1 MANFKDAV
9 ELQLKQL
16 NFCPECG
23 INGFA
28 QHSNKL
34 SCKNCGLSLYLNVAA
49 TASLILKVG
58 DQVLMTQRGRE
69 PARDKYDFPGGFVE
83 PDESLEQGLER
94 EIAEELNYHPA
105 GYQYFSSSP
114 NRYPYAGIDYNLCDA
129 YFLLELTA
137 KPELI
142 ASDDVKDFAWK
153 PLEEIKRSDIAFDS
167 VWHIIEK
174 LGTTQT

>member
-1 MANFKDAV
+1 MVKLN
-9 ELQLKQL
+9 KQFE
-16 NFCPECG
+16 FCPCCSG
-23 INGFA
+23 QGLDGSA
-28 QHSNKL
+28 HKL
-34 SCKNCGLSLYLNVAA
+34 SCESCGLVLYLNVAA

-58 DQVLMTQRGRE
+58 DQILMTQRGRD
-69 PARDKYDFPGGFVE
+69 PAKDKFDFPGGFVE

-153 PLEEIKRSDIAFDS
+153 PLGNIKRSDIAFES
-167 VWHIIEK
+167 VWQIIEK
-174 LGTTQT
+174 LRAVQEKEN